1 MPSVA
6 AAIFPAET
14 VGLPELIETTSG
26 DVEVSA
32 MAKLPPVILL
42 VPPMSPK
49 TEPIQGSVV
58 VQMVLF
64 VGGL

>member
-1 MPSVA
+1 
-6 AAIFPAET
+6 
-14 VGLPELIETTSG
+14 
-26 DVEVSA
+26 

-42 VPPMSPK
+42 VPPTSPK
-49 TEPIQGSVV
+49 TDPIQGSVV